1 MNKSLVF
8 RLLGRILLVEAAA
21 QLLPVLV
28 ALIYREGDWLPLLG
42 SALIAAAVG
51 GLLQLIPNTG
61 ETLRAREGLATVALS
76 WVAMSAFGALPFVLG
91 GYVPSYTDAFFET
104 ASGFTTTGSS
114 ILRNL
119 EALPK
124 GILFWR
130 SFTHWLGGMG
140 VLVLSLA
147 ILPKMG
153 ARTLNLLKAESP
165 GPTPSKLVPRIGN
178 TARILYR
185 IYLTMSVVMVMAL
198 LCCGLNLYDALIHTF
213 GSAGTGG
220 FSNYALSIGHF
231 QSPAVELVI
240 GTFTLL
246 FGVNFSLYFFL
257 IHKNGKWV
265 LKNTE
270 LRAFIG
276 IVVAAVLVI
285 ALNILPT
292 HEDIWHALRAAYFQV
307 STIISTTGFCTEDFN
322 LWPQLS
328 RWVIVLLMFVGA
340 SAGSTGGGLKVVRL
354 SMLGKSVWREVKR
367 SINPRSVQTVKMD
380 GRAVE
385 EAVLAQVLVFAFAYV
400 CLVLLGALLVSV
412 DGFSLETNFTA
423 ALSAVSNIGPGLGDV
438 GPLGGY
444 AGFSV
449 GSKWVLSFCMLAGR
463 LEIYP
468 MLMLFTLASWK
479 RN

>member
-8 RLLGRILLVEAAA
+8 RLLGRILLVGAAA
-21 QLLPVLV
+21 QLIALLV
-28 ALIYREGDWLPLLG
+28 ALLYHEGDWLPLLV
-42 SALIAAAVG
+42 SALIAGAVG

-76 WVAMSAFGALPFVLG
+76 WVCLSAFGALPFVLG
-91 GYVPSYTDAFFET
+91 GYVTSFTDAFFET
-104 ASGFTTTGSS
+104 ASGFTTTGST
-114 ILRNL
+114 ILTNV

-130 SFTHWLGGMG
+130 SFTHWIGGMG

-185 IYLTMSVVMVMAL
+185 LYLAMTVLLVVLL
-198 LCCGLNLYDALIHTF
+198 LCCGMNLYDAVIHAF

-220 FSNYALSIGHF
+220 FSNYNLSIGHF
-231 QSPAVELVI
+231 NSPAIELVI

-246 FGVNFSLYFFL
+246 FGVNFSLYYYMAHHNKRL
-257 IHKNGKWV
+257 V

-276 IVVAAVLVI
+276 IVVAAIVVI
-285 ALNILPT
+285 AVNILPT
-292 HEDIWHALRAAYFQV
+292 HTDIWHALRASFFQV
-307 STIISTTGFCTEDFN
+307 STIVSTTGFSTEDFN
-322 LWPQLS
+322 LWPELS

-340 SAGSTGGGLKVVRL
+340 CAGSTGGGMKVVRL
-354 SMLGKSVWREVKR
+354 SMLLKSVKREVKR
-367 SINPRSVQTVKMD
+367 AINPRSVQTVKMD

-385 EAVLAQVLVFAFAYV
+385 ESVLSQVTVFAFAYV
-400 CLVLLGALLVSV
+400 FLILGATLVV
-412 DGFSLETNFTA
+412 AADGYSMETNFTA
-423 ALSAVSNIGPGLGDV
+423 VLSAVSNIGPGFGVV
-438 GPLGGY
+438 GPMGNY
-444 AGFSV
+444 TGFSV
-449 GSKWVLSFCMLAGR
+449 LSKWVLAVCMLAGR

-468 MLMLFTLASWK
+468 MLMLLTPGSWK